1 MLAVAQRWVGAGH
14 PGPGIPTRCGAF
26 CNTVPMAPAAP
37 FGQTGGD
44 SCWHQCPGKAEV
56 WPAAPILLSC
66 SG

>member
-1 MLAVAQRWVGAGH
+1 MLVVAQRWVGAGH
-14 PGPGIPTRCGAF
+14 PGPGIPTRCGGF

-56 WPAAPILLSC
+56 
-66 SG
+66 